1 MLNTE
6 PALPLDRPSL
16 PNPNTTLEQSLCYA
30 SELLSC
36 AAATAYESSDHLS
49 GTQRHLALSV
59 VHLVELA
66 KTVVDRSLNGVE
78 VR

>member
-1 MLNTE
+1 MLNAE
-6 PALPLDRPSL
+6 PALPLSPAQD
-16 PNPNTTLEQSLCYA
+16 TTLEQSLCYA

-36 AAATAYESSDHLS
+36 AAATAYESSDRLS
-49 GTQRHLALSV
+49 GTHRHLALSV

-66 KTVVDRSLNGVE
+66 KTVVDRSLNGIE

>member
-1 MLNTE
+1 MLNAE
-6 PALPLDRPSL
+6 PALPLDHPSL
-16 PNPNTTLEQSLCYA
+16 PSPNTTLEQSLCYA